1 MSETTHGEHAPYSVP
16 LADLIEKLQFETL
29 YMPENGEKIPVCSS
43 NVNRPGLQL
52 AGFFEFFDPNR
63 LQILGKAEMGYLE
76 GMSQEDRDAVMDKWF
91 AMKFPAVIITR
102 DLDCYPAVLRYA
114 EKYGIPVLRT
124 PVHTSELVTE
134 LIPYLNTYLGQRI
147 TRHGVLVEMYGEGI
161 LLTGESGVGKSETA
175 MELVKRGHRLVAD
188 DAVEIVKVSADRLTG
203 TSPAL
208 IRHFIELRGIGI
220 VNVRRIFGIGAIKD
234 VGNID
239 MVIHLEV
246 WDRSKTYDRLGFET
260 EYEEILDV
268 KVPKLTI
275 PVRPGRNLAII
286 LEVAAMNNR
295 QKRMGYNVEKD
306 LENRLQQMQ
315 KEM

>member
-1 MSETTHGEHAPYSVP
+1 MSDQMQGAQYSVP
-16 LADLIEKLQFETL
+16 LADLIEKLRFETL
-29 YMPENGEKIPVCSS
+29 YMPENGSEIPVCSS

-52 AGFFEFFDPNR
+52 AGFFEYFDQNR
-63 LQILGKAEMGYLE
+63 LQILGKAEMGFL
-76 GMSQEDRDAVMDKWF
+76 RDMRSEERRKVLDKLF
-91 AMKFPAVIITR
+91 SMKFPAVIITR
-102 DLDCYPAVLRYA
+102 DLDCDPDILHYA

-188 DAVEIVKVSADRLTG
+188 DAVEIVKVSADRLMG
-203 TSPAL
+203 SSPEL

-220 VNVRRIFGIGAIKD
+220 VNVRRIFGIGAVKD
-234 VGNID
+234 TGNID

-260 EYEEILDV
+260 EYADILDV

-286 LEVAAMNNR
+286 LEAAAMNNR

-306 LENRLQQMQ
+306 LEDRLKKLE